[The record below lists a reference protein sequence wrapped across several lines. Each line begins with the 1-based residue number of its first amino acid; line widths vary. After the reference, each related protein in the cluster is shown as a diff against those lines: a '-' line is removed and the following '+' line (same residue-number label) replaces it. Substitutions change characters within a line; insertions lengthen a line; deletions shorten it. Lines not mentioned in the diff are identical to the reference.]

1 LTVVLY
7 GMIESRA
14 FCAFPT
20 VRIHRTPPYQR
31 GDSTKRFFIGVN
43 AMNELEVFAN
53 GMSKMMTV
61 KQIAAATNVP
71 ERTIHNAIDRLFP
84 DIKQNGVTTYL
95 DEYQVAAISAE
106 VKNAHN
112 TELASSGKVI
122 ITDIE
127 MRQKAAEV
135 MAWLL
140 RDNEALKV
148 KNAELE
154 PKAAFF
160 DQVADSKTALQMRD
174 VAATLNIP
182 GWGRNKLFEYLRE
195 KGILDNRNVPYRQ
208 FQDAGY
214 FRVIEQTY
222 TDREGETHISLKTLV
237 YQRGVEY
244 IRKMIEKA

>member
-1 LTVVLY
+1 
-7 GMIESRA
+7 
-14 FCAFPT
+14 
-20 VRIHRTPPYQR
+20 
-31 GDSTKRFFIGVN
+31 
-43 AMNELEVFAN
+43 MNEIDRNEMELFA
-53 GMSKMMTV
+53 GPMSKSMTV
-61 KQIAAATNVP
+61 KQVAEATGVP
-71 ERTIHNAIDRLFP
+71 ERTIHNAIDRIFP
-84 DIKQNGVTTYL
+84 NIKQNGVTTYL
-95 DEYQVAAISAE
+95 TEYQVAAISAE

-174 VAATLNIP
+174 VAATLNIE
-182 GWGRNKLFEYLRE
+182 GVGRNKLFEILRQ
-195 KGILDNRNVPYRQ
+195 KKILDDHNIPYRTY
-208 FQDAGY
+208 QDRGY
-214 FRVIEQTY
+214 FRVIEQTWS
-222 TDREGETHISLKTLV
+222 DCEGATHINLKPLV
-237 YQRGVEY
+237 YQKGIEF
-244 IRKMIEKA
+244 IRKLVLEEV